1 MITCKS
7 FRTFYEPD
15 DARWSSGE
23 NLFVLIN
30 NYNFQKKTK
39 LFILL
44 VILKLY
50 ARIDI
55 FILKSNFNFINH

>member
-23 NLFVLIN
+23 NLFILIN

-50 ARIDI
+50 A
-55 FILKSNFNFINH
+55 